1 MCRIVGGWEFS
12 GEPALFDSVETMRD
26 TMSAGGPDDFG
37 VYFSPSTS
45 FALGHRRLSI
55 IDLSNFSHQ
64 PFMSRDKRFAL
75 AFNGEI
81 YNYKAIAH
89 DLRAEGVLL
98 EAQSDTEVLLESL
111 VHWGINCVE
120 HLEGMFAFALWDDME
135 QKLIICRDRI
145 GVKPLYYFF
154 DSKRFLFASELKALF
169 AYPFIKKEIK
179 KESLSYFFAYGYIPA
194 PHCILQKCQ
203 KLQAGSYLIVDSK
216 ARIMQKQ
223 YCHPKKYFVEQQ
235 PYNLQDFKM
244 ALHDSVAKRMV
255 SDVPVG
261 VLLSGGVDSSL
272 VCVALKELGYSFETF
287 TMGFQ
292 EASFDE
298 THFAKQVADSLGI
311 QNTAFVCSL
320 QEARDLIEKL
330 PFVYDEPF
338 GDTSA
343 IPTLLLSAKMRQMVK
358 VALSADGGDELGVGY
373 ERYFWAKE
381 RWDSYKKWRFLSVW
395 GKVLSLLSPEMSIAI
410 LQKIGIEIGID
421 KFLRIKNQL
430 KAHSFM
436 KHYQVEITH
445 FRKEE
450 LSQNSLLPLASFDDY
465 EFKNPYSSMTC
476 FDFCSYLP
484 DDILVKTDRASM
496 SVGLEMRE
504 PLLGNRF
511 VQFMLSLNI
520 DEKICGKEGKV
531 IYKNYLEQFLPK
543 ELIYRPKMG
552 FGIPIENWVRS
563 DLRYLLDD
571 MSGIEGFLDKKFVQK
586 LIKDFDEKKRV
597 DFAKIWYIY
606 TFLTWRK
613 MWGI

>member
-1 MCRIVGGWEFS
+1 MCRIVGGWEFF
-12 GEPALFDSVETMRD
+12 GETALFDSIEIMRD

-37 VYFSPSTS
+37 VYFSPSVS
-45 FALGHRRLSI
+45 LALGHRRLSI

-64 PFMSRDKRFAL
+64 PFISYDKRFVL
-75 AFNGEI
+75 VFNGEI
-81 YNYKAIAH
+81 YNYKTIAQ
-89 DLRAEGVLL
+89 DLRIEGISLK
-98 EAQSDTEVLLESL
+98 AQSDTEVLLAGL
-111 VHWGINCVE
+111 LHWGVECVE
-120 HLEGMFAFALWDDME
+120 HLDGMFAFALWDEVE
-135 QKLIICRDRI
+135 QKLILCRDRI

-169 AYPFIKKEIK
+169 AYPFINKEIN

-194 PHCILQKCQ
+194 PHCILQNCQ
-203 KLQAGSYLIVDSK
+203 KLQAGNYLILDSQ
-216 ARIMQKQ
+216 ARIVQKQ
-223 YCHPKKYFVEQQ
+223 YYHSKKYFMAQQ

-255 SDVPVG
+255 SDVSVG

-287 TMGFQ
+287 TMGFH
-292 EASFDE
+292 ESSFDE
-298 THFAKQVADSLGI
+298 TYFAKQVADSLNVR
-311 QNTAFVCSL
+311 NTSFICSL
-320 QEARDLIEKL
+320 QEAKDLIEKL
-330 PFVYDEPF
+330 PFIYDEPF

-343 IPTLLLSAKMRQMVK
+343 IPTLLLSANMRQMVK

-381 RWDSYKKWRFLSVW
+381 RWDSYKLWRFLSVE
-395 GKVLSLLSPEMSIAI
+395 KVLSLLSPEMSLAI
-410 LQKIGIEIGID
+410 LQKIGVKIGID

-430 KAHSFM
+430 KARSFM
-436 KHYQVEITH
+436 EHYQVEITH

-450 LSQNSLLPLASFDDY
+450 LSQNFLLPLASLEDY

-484 DDILVKTDRASM
+484 DDIMVKTDRASM

-504 PLLGNRF
+504 PLLGNQF
-511 VQFMLSLNI
+511 VRFMLSLKML
-520 DEKICGKEGKV
+520 EKICGKEGKV
-531 IYKNYLEQFLPK
+531 IYKTYLEQFLSK

-552 FGIPIENWVRS
+552 FGIPIESWMRS

-571 MSGIEGFLDKKFVQK
+571 MSGIEGFLDKNFVQK
-586 LIKDFDEKKRV
+586 LIKDFDEKRRV

-606 TFLTWRK
+606 TFLAWRKTWR
-613 MWGI
+613 I

>member
-12 GEPALFDSVETMRD
+12 GETALFDSIEIMRD
-26 TMSAGGPDDFG
+26 TMSAGGPDAFG
-37 VYFSPSTS
+37 VYFSPSVS
-45 FALGHRRLSI
+45 LALGHRRLSI

-64 PFMSRDKRFAL
+64 PFISYDKRFVL
-75 AFNGEI
+75 VFNGEI
-81 YNYKAIAH
+81 YNYKTIAQ
-89 DLRAEGVLL
+89 DLRIEGISLK
-98 EAQSDTEVLLESL
+98 AQSDTEVLLASL
-111 VHWGINCVE
+111 LHWGIDCVE
-120 HLEGMFAFALWDDME
+120 RLDGMFAFALWDEVE
-135 QKLIICRDRI
+135 QKLILCRDRI

-169 AYPFIKKEIK
+169 AYPFINKEIN

-194 PHCILQKCQ
+194 PHCILQNCY
-203 KLQAGSYLIVDSK
+203 KLQAGNYLILDSQ
-216 ARIMQKQ
+216 ARIVQKQ
-223 YCHPKKYFVEQQ
+223 YYHSKKYFMAQQ

-255 SDVPVG
+255 SDVSVG

-287 TMGFQ
+287 TMGFH
-292 EASFDE
+292 ELSFDE
-298 THFAKQVADSLGI
+298 THFAKQVADFLNVR
-311 QNTAFVCSL
+311 NTSFICSL
-320 QEARDLIEKL
+320 QEAKDLIEKL
-330 PFVYDEPF
+330 PLIYDEPF

-343 IPTLLLSAKMRQMVK
+343 IPTLLLSANMRQMVK

-373 ERYFWAKE
+373 ERYFWAKK
-381 RWDSYKKWRFLSVW
+381 RWDSYKLWRSLSA

-410 LQKIGIEIGID
+410 LQKIGVKIGID

-430 KAHSFM
+430 KARSFM
-436 KHYQVEITH
+436 EHYQVEITH
-445 FRKEE
+445 FRKED
-450 LSQNSLLPLASFDDY
+450 LSQNFLLPLASLEDY

-484 DDILVKTDRASM
+484 DDIMVKTDRASM

-504 PLLGNRF
+504 PLLGNQL
-511 VQFMLSLNI
+511 VHFMLSLRI
-520 DEKICGKEGKV
+520 LEKICGKEGKV
-531 IYKNYLEQFLPK
+531 IYKTYLEQFLPK

-563 DLRYLLDD
+563 DLHYLLED
-571 MSGIEGFLDKKFVQK
+571 MSGIEGFLDKNFVQK

-606 TFLTWRK
+606 TFLAWRKTWR
-613 MWGI
+613 I